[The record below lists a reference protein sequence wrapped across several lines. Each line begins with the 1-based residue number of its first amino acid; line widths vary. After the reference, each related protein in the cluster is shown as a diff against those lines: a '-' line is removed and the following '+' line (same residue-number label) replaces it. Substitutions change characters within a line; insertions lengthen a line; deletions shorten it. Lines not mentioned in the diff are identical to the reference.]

1 MVTVATTL
9 DVPIK
14 LTFKAAAHK
23 SILGLG
29 DIVLPGMLIGWTLRF
44 DLWLHY
50 LRKIKYE
57 STDLKIIA
65 KDDTTGA
72 VVTKSDTKHR
82 EVKTTYVDVTGRWG
96 DWLWSGGLTSF
107 GRRPLPMDLA
117 ATQFSK
123 TFFTASLV
131 GYFLGMLTTLAMLL
145 IYRRG
150 QPALLYLVP
159 GVLGSILLT
168 ALVRGEMREL
178 WQYTEDGTLDTE
190 DVVVDLDGQGR
201 AVKSLGKVENGVLD
215 TTKTKEE
222 KEKEEEEKKKKEQE
236 EKEAKAKA
244 GETDVAVRKHK
255 KHQVFMISIET
266 LEDSE

>member
-57 STDLKIIA
+57 STDLKVIA
-65 KDDTTGA
+65 KDEVTGA
-72 VVTKSDTKHR
+72 VVTKSETKHR
-82 EVKTTYVDVTGRWG
+82 EVKMPYVDVTGRWG
-96 DWLWSGGLTSF
+96 DWFWSGGLTSF
-107 GRRPLPMDLA
+107 GRPLPMDLA

-123 TFFTASLV
+123 TYFYASLV
-131 GYFLGMLTTLAMLL
+131 GYCIGMLVTLAMLL
-145 IYRRG
+145 IYKRG

-159 GVLGSILLT
+159 GVLGSILIT
-168 ALVRGEMREL
+168 ALARGEIMEL
-178 WQYTEDGTLDTE
+178 WKYTEDGSLDTE

-201 AVKSLGKVENGVLD
+201 AVKNLGKLENGVVD
-215 TTKTKEE
+215 TTKSKEE
-222 KEKEEEEKKKKEQE
+222 KEKGDKEKKEQDEKKKNE
-236 EKEAKAKA
+236 EKISKA
-244 GETDVAVRKHK
+244 EK
-255 KHQVFMISIET
+255 KRHQVLLVSIEA
-266 LEDSE
+266 LDESD